1 MACGMAA
8 AIWEDEQGAK
18 PSGVSA
24 AMAAACAWMAPA
36 WRTSAMTSAGDAAGA
51 VAESWAMTAPR
62 MPESTSPEP
71 GVAAKECPALKE

>member
-8 AIWEDEQGAK
+8 AIWEAEQSAK

-36 WRTSAMTSAGDAAGA
+36 WRTSVMISVGDGEEA

-62 MPESTSPEP
+62 IPERTSPEP
-71 GVAAKECPALKE
+71 GVAVKECPALKE